1 MQPGFYMPA
10 TRKANTTAPTP
21 PVPATSLAHASKHQ

>member
-10 TRKANTTAPTP
+10 SRQALATKPTLS
-21 PVPATSLAHASKHQ
+21 VPATSLPHASKHQ